1 MQHHHHLARAG
12 FAPPIYQGPALVDT
26 RVSVTLDSLMYLC
39 SDVFHGLIVS
49 RVVSLSSC
57 TKCHV
62 ALIM

>member
-1 MQHHHHLARAG
+1 LMLG
-12 FAPPIYQGPALVDT
+12 YLCDIGL
-26 RVSVTLDSLMYLC
+26 SLMYLC
-39 SDVFHGLIVS
+39 SDVFPGLVVS

>member
-1 MQHHHHLARAG
+1 M
-12 FAPPIYQGPALVDT
+12 
-26 RVSVTLDSLMYLC
+26 TLDSLMYLC

-49 RVVSLSSC
+49 CVVSLSSC